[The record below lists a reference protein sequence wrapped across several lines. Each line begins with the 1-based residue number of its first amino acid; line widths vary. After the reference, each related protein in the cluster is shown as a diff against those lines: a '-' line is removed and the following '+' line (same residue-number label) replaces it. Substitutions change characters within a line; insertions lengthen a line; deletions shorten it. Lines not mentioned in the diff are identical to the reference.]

1 MSKAKTILLGRS
13 QFGIGYQAQ
22 GQWSWLITSAFFL
35 GSVGAGLFLISYF
48 SGFRLGAGI
57 GLLIVGVGKT
67 TAHLLYLGRPERF
80 LRVITRWRTS
90 WIARGAIA
98 MGAFLACGFVYLARY
113 LHISFVPHGVT
124 AVFGVGAVIMA
135 CVVMVYDG
143 FVMKASK
150 GIPLWDTYLM
160 PVLVLFYALL
170 GGTTLT
176 LVTEYL
182 SGATTHTRLEWLE
195 IALLV
200 LNGVLISLVLLTAQA
215 RQAAG
220 QAAIALL
227 TRGPMTRL
235 FFVVALGIGI
245 GGTVVLVATSVAT
258 GNKAALV
265 VGAATDLMGHFFVF
279 FSLLRVGLHP
289 PIRPLPAR
297 RLPATVGV

>member
-13 QFGIGYQAQ
+13 EFRMGYQTQ

-67 TAHLLYLGRPERF
+67 TAHLLFLGRPERF

-113 LHISFVPHGVT
+113 LHISFVPHSVT
-124 AVFGVGAVIMA
+124 VGFGVVAVIMA

-176 LVTEYL
+176 LVTEYF
-182 SGATTHTRLEWLE
+182 SGATTHMRLEWLE
-195 IALLV
+195 IAFLV
-200 LNGVLISLVLLTAQA
+200 LNAILISLVLMMAQTRHAAQA
-215 RQAAG
+215 SV
-220 QAAIALL
+220 ALL
-227 TRGPMTRL
+227 MRGPVTRL
-235 FFVVALGIGI
+235 FFGAALGLGI
-245 GGTVVLVATSVAT
+245 GGTIVLVAISVAT
-258 GNKAALV
+258 GNKAALI
-265 VGAATDLMGHFFVF
+265 VGAATDLVGHFFVF
-279 FSLLRVGLHP
+279 FSLLQVGLHP
-289 PIRPLPAR
+289 PIRSLPAQ
-297 RLPATVGV
+297 RLPVIAAA